1 MWQTPAGLL
10 PLLISILPL
19 AIVAV
24 AFAWKNRAWSTRE
37 VPGAAFRL
45 GIGALFAACVVPPW
59 GLLAAQA
66 AAWWWVRG
74 WVIRSGGLLW
84 PTAAAVMYMG
94 LQAPQEAMSLGIAM
108 VLAMG
113 VVQSA
118 LSVSQRLKLP
128 ILLLPGHV
136 FGTLGHRTGLG
147 IYLGMLV
154 PLAFSTDYAWLLVA
168 AYLPGLYLARSS
180 VGYGAGIAGLMV
192 VQPHLLIPAA
202 FAAILAAIHRF
213 VKWNGGKVKQRLLF
227 DSWRARGHVWLIALW
242 KTQEWP
248 FWLIGHGGDS
258 FWEDG
263 KTWIYN
269 HKLSEEYKEA
279 HNDYVEFVYEY
290 GLVGVAALVWYVFTI
305 YRGFA
310 LGDPAT
316 GALAGMA
323 VASLG
328 NFPVRV
334 APIVGLAALCLITVV
349 RHI

>member
-94 LQAPQEAMSLGIAM
+94 LQAPQEAMSLGLAM

-113 VVQSA
+113 VLQSA
-118 LSVSQRLKLP
+118 LSVSQKLKLP

-147 IYLGMLV
+147 IYLGMLI

-192 VQPHLLIPAA
+192 VQPHLWPLGVAGAGLA
-202 FAAILAAIHRF
+202 FLHRF
-213 VKWNGGKVKQRLLF
+213 VKWNDGHVKQRLLF
-227 DSWRARGHVWLIALW
+227 DSWRARAHVWLIALW

-248 FWLIGHGGDS
+248 FWLIGH
-258 FWEDG
+258 
-263 KTWIYN
+263 
-269 HKLSEEYKEA
+269 
-279 HNDYVEFVYEY
+279 
-290 GLVGVAALVWYVFTI
+290 
-305 YRGFA
+305 
-310 LGDPAT
+310 
-316 GALAGMA
+316 
-323 VASLG
+323 
-328 NFPVRV
+328 
-334 APIVGLAALCLITVV
+334 
-349 RHI
+349 